1 MSEKGMKL
9 LASKEKILN
18 LESVDLG
25 LCEDCIYG
33 KQKRVSFS
41 KTVRMSK
48 AEKLELVHTD
58 VWRPAPVKSL
68 GGSSYYVTFIDDSNR
83 KVWVYFLK
91 NKSDV
96 FATFKKWKAEVE
108 NQTGQKVKSL
118 RSDNGGEYDC
128 QEFKDF
134 YVGHEIRMIRT
145 VPGRPKQNGV
155 AERMNKTLNERARSM
170 RLHVDFP
177 KTFWA
182 DAINAAAYL
191 INR

>member
-1 MSEKGMKL
+1 MSENGMKL
-9 LASKEKILN
+9 LALKEKIPN
-18 LESVDLG
+18 LELVDLG

-58 VWRPAPVKSL
+58 VWGPAPVKSF
-68 GGSSYYVTFIDDSNR
+68 GGLSYYVTFIDDSTI

-96 FATFKKWKAEVE
+96 FATFKRWKAEVE
-108 NQTGQKVKSL
+108 NQTSQKMKSL
-118 RSDNGGEYDC
+118 RSDNGGEYDS

-134 YVGHEIRMIRT
+134 CVGHGIQITKT
-145 VPGRPKQNGV
+145 VPGRPEQKGI
-155 AERMNKTLNERARSM
+155 AERMNRTLNERARSV
-170 RLHVDFP
+170 RLHADFP
-177 KTFWA
+177 KTF
-182 DAINAAAYL
+182 
-191 INR
+191 